1 MVPSGMDCLIPI
13 VNIHRNK
20 MLWGDDADQFKP
32 ERFVEE
38 NIQKVHPYAYLPFSK
53 GPRNCIGYKY
63 AEKSLKVVL
72 AHFMRS
78 FVISTRTKVN
88 EVEFEFTGSAKMAKG
103 CNVSLSSR
111 MFKSQVK

>member
-1 MVPSGMDCLIPI
+1 
-13 VNIHRNK
+13 
-20 MLWGDDADQFKP
+20 MLWGPDADQFKP
-32 ERFVEE
+32 ERFVQE
-38 NIQKVHPYAYLPFSK
+38 NFQKVHPYAYLPFSK

-78 FVISTRTKVN
+78 FVISTRMTVS
-88 EVEFEFTGSAKMAKG
+88 EVEFEFTGSARMIKG

-111 MFKSQVK
+111 IFKSKVE